1 MLVHVFDT
9 LLVEEEGTTFFPDFL
24 RRATKATS
32 IESVR
37 RDGEY
42 LVIEGVKKKKK
53 EEKEFTVEW
62 PSGILYQKLQGT
74 HSKRTLPV
82 IWKMCRYYHSGVED
96 VASSTLRSYLEKE
109 HGVVLEQ
116 VPFCLEPTG
125 ALSTSCQASK
135 ITFPDEL
142 DPDHIEI
149 TVDKQ
154 STDVILLP
162 HRGVARMLLLLLK
175 EFL

>member
-9 LLVEEEGTTFFPDFL
+9 LWVEEEGTTFFPDFL

-32 IESVR
+32 IENVR

-42 LVIEGVKKKKK
+42 LVIEGIKKKKK
-53 EEKEFTVEW
+53 KEFTVEW
-62 PSGILYQKLQGT
+62 PSGILYQKLWRT

-82 IWKMCRYYHSGVED
+82 IWKMCRYYSGVED
-96 VASSTLRSYLEKE
+96 VASRMLRSYLKKE
-109 HGVVLEQ
+109 HGVVLEHT
-116 VPFCLEPTG
+116 PFCLEPTG
-125 ALSTSCQASK
+125 VLSTSCQASK
-135 ITFPDEL
+135 TTFPDEL
-142 DPDHIEI
+142 DPDHVKI

-154 STDVILLP
+154 SADVILLP
-162 HRGVARMLLLLLK
+162 HRGVARTLMLLLK